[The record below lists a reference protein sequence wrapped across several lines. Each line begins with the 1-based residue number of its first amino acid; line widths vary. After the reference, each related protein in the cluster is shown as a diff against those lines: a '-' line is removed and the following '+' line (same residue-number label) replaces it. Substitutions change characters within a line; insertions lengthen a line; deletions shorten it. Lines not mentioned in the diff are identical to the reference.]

1 VEPTKLYQYIRRKM
15 VYEEKRIRENIPAE
29 YRSLKE
35 LLGEKKPCITL
46 QSGVE
51 HCIDENEL
59 KRLAGI
65 VPWYLHRL
73 IRLPIVL
80 VYSKAGSKSLFRVRG
95 DRWACYT
102 VGILL
107 KGQLWHCTE
116 TIDVEAAYK
125 LLKRFKTVFLVTI
138 ELELGGTG

>member
-1 VEPTKLYQYIRRKM
+1 VDPTKLYQYIQRRIA
-15 VYEEKRIRENIPAE
+15 YEEKRIRETIPAE

-35 LLGEKKPCITL
+35 LLGEKRPCITL
-46 QSGVE
+46 QSGIE
-51 HCIDENEL
+51 HCIDESEL
-59 KRLAGI
+59 RELARI

-73 IRLPIVL
+73 VKLPIVL
-80 VYSKAGSKSLFRVRG
+80 VYSKTGYKSFFRIRG
-95 DRWACYT
+95 DRWSCYT

-107 KGQLWHCTE
+107 KNRLWYCPE

-138 ELELGGTG
+138 ELELGGIG

>member
-1 VEPTKLYQYIRRKM
+1 MDPTKLYQYIRRRIA
-15 VYEEKRIRENIPAE
+15 YEEKRIRETTPAE

-35 LLGEKKPCITL
+35 LLEEKRPCITL

-51 HCIDENEL
+51 HCIDKEEL
-59 KRLAGI
+59 KELARI

-73 IRLPIVL
+73 VKLPIVL
-80 VYSKAGSKSLFRVRG
+80 VYSKIGSKSFFRVRG
-95 DRWACYT
+95 DRWSCYT

-107 KGQLWHCTE
+107 KGRLWHCLE

-138 ELELGGTG
+138 ELELSGLG